1 MLNVSDI
8 VEANGKTVKQNNMAQ
23 VHNISIGTLV
33 EILPD
38 SFSDDDD
45 NDEAGLRLFV
55 VGHGRDC
62 DGTPL
67 YHMSFKKDAYK
78 EMEEHK
84 RKKAVLTDN
93 NEYQIEKH
101 LFTLAQGSILFNY
114 SESSLKVIK

>member
-1 MLNVSDI
+1 MLNVADI

-38 SFSDDDD
+38 SCSD
-45 NDEAGLRLFV
+45 DEAGLRLFV

-78 EMEEHK
+78 EMEEHEK
-84 RKKAVLTDN
+84 NMAVLPRGE
-93 NEYQIEKH
+93 EYSIEVH
-101 LFTLAQGSILFNY
+101 LYALRRGSILFNY

>member
-1 MLNVSDI
+1 MLNVADI

-38 SFSDDDD
+38 SCSD
-45 NDEAGLRLFV
+45 DEAGLRLFV

-67 YHMSFKKDAYK
+67 YHMSFNKDAYK